1 MSESKNLRNERRSD
15 PWRIG
20 REIKEKL
27 DNICLKINMKK
38 SYNCTDK
45 LIESSMNLILE
56 DINIVDKNIQDS
68 LIGLKYLINSNF
80 FKELVYNINEKI
92 IDDIAENLLQSL
104 SNVNNIGLNI
114 FVSEQENAS
123 ECTQL
128 RNKVESIIKAI
139 AYLFNE
145 DVKLRVKGRNLLEI
159 LFITKD
165 SNVTRFVQFL
175 IRRILDKYDEKQ
187 LSKDCELNVEF
198 S

>member
-187 LSKDCELNVEF
+187 LSKGCELNVEF